1 MRYTLGALARMRL
14 LALLEVWLDLALP
27 GQRTQQRY
35 KTCMAASAA
44 SGDVLMSLILD
55 HQRAARW
62 GLLTSAEG
70 ETQ

>member
-1 MRYTLGALARMRL
+1 MRYTIGDLARMRL
-14 LALLEVWLDLALP
+14 FELLAVWLDLALP
-27 GQRTQQRY
+27 GRCPREKQAVS
-35 KTCMAASAA
+35 MAAAAA
-44 SGDVLMSLILD
+44 SGDVLTGLILD

>member
-1 MRYTLGALARMRL
+1 MRL
-14 LALLEVWLDLALP
+14 LELLEEWLDLALP

>member
-1 MRYTLGALARMRL
+1 MRYTIGDLARMRL
-14 LALLEVWLDLALP
+14 FELLAVWLDLALP